1 MKNKKLI
8 AITIICLAVACLAV
22 IGISREDDTGSGQGN
37 NESVET
43 KDNENEH
50 VQEDDP
56 NEESSENTNTNETN
70 GQGQDKEV
78 EKVVEEPGQV
88 EIMEEEK
95 ASYERWLAAGMVT
108 AISMEYQEFEIE
120 GIYLASE
127 TELNRFK
134 DSQGAYVIFTSG
146 GVERAIYSKPLDEER
161 NEGGTKDLY
170 TRNLGFATFD
180 NVAADS
186 INREQF
192 QSIELGEIQE
202 LISQSVLVSIYEH

>member
-43 KDNENEH
+43 KDNEND

-56 NEESSENTNTNETN
+56 NEESSEKTNTNETN

>member
-43 KDNENEH
+43 KDNEND

-56 NEESSENTNTNETN
+56 NEESSEKTNTNETN

-202 LISQSVLVSIYEH
+202 LISQSVLISIYEH

>member
-43 KDNENEH
+43 KDNEND

-56 NEESSENTNTNETN
+56 NEESSEKTNTNETN

-146 GVERAIYSKPLDEER
+146 GVERAIYSKPMDEER
-161 NEGGTKDLY
+161 NEVGTKDLY

-180 NVAADS
+180 NIAVDS

>member
-43 KDNENEH
+43 KDNEND

-56 NEESSENTNTNETN
+56 NEESSEKTNTNETN

-127 TELNRFK
+127 TELKQFK

-146 GVERAIYSKPLDEER
+146 GVERAIYSKPMDEER
-161 NEGGTKDLY
+161 NEVGTKDLY

-180 NVAADS
+180 NIAVDS

>member
-43 KDNENEH
+43 KDNEND

-56 NEESSENTNTNETN
+56 NEEVSEKTNTNETN

-146 GVERAIYSKPLDEER
+146 GVEGLFIQSLWMKKEMKEEQKIY
-161 NEGGTKDLY
+161 
-170 TRNLGFATFD
+170 
-180 NVAADS
+180 
-186 INREQF
+186 
-192 QSIELGEIQE
+192 IQE
-202 LISQSVLVSIYEH
+202 IWDSQHLIMLQLTV